1 MVLLIA
7 CEEEEEKDMVANLRI
22 ECKERHHKRLSES
35 IMVISP
41 PSKRPYSEP
50 LYLEPVLAIAS
61 ALAPSTAIAGSNL
74 ELERGF
80 SQLELLTKSQGG
92 PYPAQNTSV
101 MTPLSAWLMSLL
113 IPSHLAP

>member
-1 MVLLIA
+1 MSDIRVDLSTANTKLETGVELVVLLIA

-80 SQLELLTKSQGG
+80 S
-92 PYPAQNTSV
+92 
-101 MTPLSAWLMSLL
+101 
-113 IPSHLAP
+113 

>member
-22 ECKERHHKRLSES
+22 EFKERQHKRLSKS
-35 IMVISP
+35 IMVVFPS
-41 PSKRPYSEP
+41 SKRPYSEP

-61 ALAPSTAIAGSNL
+61 ALAPSTAITGSNL

-92 PYPAQNTSV
+92 PYSAQNTSV
-101 MTPLSAWLMSLL
+101 MTPLSA
-113 IPSHLAP
+113 